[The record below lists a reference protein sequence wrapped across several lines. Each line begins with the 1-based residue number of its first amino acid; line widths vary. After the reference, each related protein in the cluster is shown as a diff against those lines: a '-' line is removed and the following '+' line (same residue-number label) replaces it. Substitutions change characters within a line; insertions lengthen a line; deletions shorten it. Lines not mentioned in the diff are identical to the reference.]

1 MLLVNTVPSAWTTKD
16 LDGARLTGADLSAT
30 LS

>member
-16 LDGARLTGADLSAT
+16 LDGADTNGGGDERIA
-30 LS
+30 